1 MSAIL
6 YNYLP
11 TELVYTIYEYLHRIY
26 MLEVCKEMDEIQSDL
41 FELNIPFLCRI
52 GECECIGPCDYLD
65 NYSGQMNYS
74 GRMILRI
81 SSKKFVALLCESSE
95 EEEEEPPKRKRK
107 KILRRGRRKKKELY
121 FDRVSLYF

>member
-26 MLEVCKEMDEIQSDL
+26 MLEVCKEIDEVQSILYDMNL
-41 FELNIPFLCRI
+41 PLLCI
-52 GECECIGPCDYLD
+52 LGECDCEGVCYTGNIFMARETLGV
-65 NYSGQMNYS
+65 
-74 GRMILRI
+74 I
-81 SSKKFVALLCESSE
+81 KKIVALLCESSE

-107 KILRRGRRKKKELY
+107 KILRRVRRKKKEL
-121 FDRVSLYF
+121 F